1 MATTET
7 RGKERA
13 RERERERAKREADR
27 EGEGESNARATR
39 ATEETRETSRTHP
52 VVCIV
57 RKLSACY
64 STSYTVSYHLS
75 PMPIAFRPTLC
86 TPPALQYVAR
96 EETDRAKVCHQGK
109 RKRDVPGRTRLVAR
123 AMVGCLSLRV
133 CLSSIRSGTCR
144 AKCIPHTH

>member
-75 PMPIAFRPTLC
+75 PMPTAFRPLSALLQLC
-86 TPPALQYVAR
+86 NTWLERKLIEQKCV
-96 EETDRAKVCHQGK
+96 TKVSVSVTC
-109 RKRDVPGRTRLVAR
+109 PGGLAW
-123 AMVGCLSLRV
+123 
-133 CLSSIRSGTCR
+133 
-144 AKCIPHTH
+144 